1 MCERGDSLQVSDVS
15 QNSMWSSPFIL
26 LLWNVTVSRDLANL
40 HPLNS
45 VIAFA
50 YHFERNGASTVT
62 EGGVSQTIAAHA
74 SADNIGQLGGL
85 MTRRVSSSTRTL

>member
-1 MCERGDSLQVSDVS
+1 MMFWGCLED
-15 QNSMWSSPFIL
+15 
-26 LLWNVTVSRDLANL
+26 VTVSRDLAY
-40 HPLNS
+40 PLNS

-50 YHFERNGASTVT
+50 YHFERNGASSVT